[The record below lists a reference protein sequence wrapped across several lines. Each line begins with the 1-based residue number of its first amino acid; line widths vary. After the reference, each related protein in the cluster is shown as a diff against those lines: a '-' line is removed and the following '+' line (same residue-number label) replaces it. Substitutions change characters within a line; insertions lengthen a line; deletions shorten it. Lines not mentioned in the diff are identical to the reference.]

1 MMKNKIDTYRQKI
14 DNIDDKLL
22 SLVIERM
29 GIVQD
34 MSEVKKSLGIAT
46 FVSEREIKILNR
58 LTNRKNKQLT
68 KKQITDLFE
77 VIFKTDKKVQHSL
90 ASRAY
95 RKENSI
101 IKVNDLSFGG
111 DENVII
117 GGPCAVESEEQM
129 FRITESLTKLGIKM
143 IRGGAYKPR
152 TSPYSFQGLGEKGL
166 KILSKCREK
175 YGVSVISEVVDK
187 DSAEKAVKYI
197 DMLQIGTRNMQN
209 YELLKIVGSLNK
221 PVLLKRG
228 MSATLEET
236 LLAVEYLLMH
246 GCKDIVVCE
255 RGIRSFSNHNRNV
268 LDVGFVSAW
277 KRESHLPIIID
288 PSHASGKKDSVLSHA
303 LSGIAAGADGMIVE
317 CHDKPSEALSDGH
330 QALPPSDFTEL
341 IYKSNKIFNLVRENE
356 K

>member
-1 MMKNKIDTYRQKI
+1 MMKNKINIYRNKI

-29 GIVQD
+29 GIVQE
-34 MSEVKKSLGIAT
+34 MSEIKKSLGIAT
-46 FVSEREIKILNR
+46 FISEREIKILNR
-58 LTNRKNKQLT
+58 LTNRKNKQLNE
-68 KKQITDLFE
+68 KQITELFE

-90 ASRAY
+90 ASRDFK
-95 RKENSI
+95 KENSI
-101 IKVNDLSFGG
+101 IKVNDLLFGG
-111 DENVII
+111 DENIII

-129 FRITESLTKLGIKM
+129 FKITESLVDCGIKM

-152 TSPYSFQGLGEKGL
+152 TSPYSFQGLGVEGL
-166 KILSKCREK
+166 KILKKCKEK
-175 YGVSVISEVVDK
+175 YGVSVISEIVDK
-187 DSAEKAVKYI
+187 ESAEKGVEYL

-236 LLAVEYLLMH
+236 LLAVEYLLMN

-255 RGIRSFSNHNRNV
+255 RGIRSFSTHNRNV

-317 CHDKPSEALSDGH
+317 CHNNPSEALSDGH
-330 QALPPSDFTEL
+330 QALLPDDFPEL
-341 IYKSNKIFNLVRENE
+341 VNKSNKIYKLVRENE
-356 K
+356 